1 MLINIRN
8 KENRSTPLS
17 SKEVYNTIMD
27 IKLKQVSLSPIFF
40 YNLIISFKY
49 LEKNEVIEKFE
60 IYYNRKNIFK
70 SIAISKIRLRSCF
83 LKGCIEFIF

>member
-1 MLINIRN
+1 MFFNNKFKLFLDFFFQNMLINIRN

-40 YNLIISFKY
+40 IILSFLLNIWK
-49 LEKNEVIEKFE
+49 KNEVIE
-60 IYYNRKNIFK
+60 IIWD
-70 SIAISKIRLRSCF
+70 L
-83 LKGCIEFIF
+83 L

>member
-8 KENRSTPLS
+8 KKNRSTPLS

-40 YNLIISFKY
+40 IILSFLLNIWK
-49 LEKNEVIEKFE
+49 KNEVIE
-60 IYYNRKNIFK
+60 II
-70 SIAISKIRLRSCF
+70 
-83 LKGCIEFIF
+83 